1 MKCKE
6 IFDMT
11 LAVLDELSPEVNSD
25 DLRERMPYLMALF
38 CGEML
43 SDAAPLGI
51 SDNADACGVFSR
63 GLIDE
68 SEDFPLESKF
78 STPAA
83 YYIAAML
90 VADFDSP
97 LFDKLFER
105 YTDLVSRIIDGTG
118 GISEPIVDVYG
129 F

>member
-6 IFDMT
+6 IFDLS
-11 LAVLDELSPEVNSD
+11 LAMLDELSPQVNSD

-38 CGEML
+38 CGEIL
-43 SDAAPLGI
+43 SGGLPFGI
-51 SDNADACGVFSR
+51 VVGSACEVFSR
-63 GLIDE
+63 GMIDE
-68 SEDFPLESKF
+68 SEDFPLDEKF

-105 YTDLVSRIIDGTG
+105 YTDLVSAIIDNTG
-118 GISEPIVDVYG
+118 SDVEPITDVYG

>member
-11 LAVLDELSPEVNSD
+11 LAILDEMSPETNSD

-38 CGEML
+38 CGEIL
-43 SDAAPLGI
+43 SDMVPFGI
-51 SDNADACGVFSR
+51 SDESDACGVFSR

-68 SEDFPLESKF
+68 SEDFPLDGRF
-78 STPAA
+78 SAPAA

-97 LFDKLFER
+97 LFDKLFEH

-118 GISEPIVDVYG
+118 GVVEPITDVYG

>member
-6 IFDMT
+6 IYDMT
-11 LAVLDELSPEVNSD
+11 LAILDEMSPEANSD
-25 DLRERMPYLMALF
+25 DLQERMPYLMALF

-43 SDAAPLGI
+43 SDMAPFGI
-51 SDNADACGVFSR
+51 SDSADACGVFSR

-90 VADFDSP
+90 VADYDSP

-105 YTDLVSRIIDGTG
+105 YTDLVSGIIDGAG

>member
-1 MKCKE
+1 MKCKK

-11 LAVLDELSPEVNSD
+11 LAVLDEVSLQTNND

-38 CGEML
+38 CGEIL
-43 SDAAPLGI
+43 SGGLPFGI
-51 SDNADACGVFSR
+51 AEGVSPDEVFSR

-68 SEDFPLESKF
+68 SEDFPLDNKF
-78 STPAA
+78 VTPAA

-97 LFDKLFER
+97 LFDKLFDR
-105 YTDLVSRIIDGTG
+105 YTDAVASIIDGTG
-118 GISEPIVDVYG
+118 AYVEPITDVYG

>member
-1 MKCKE
+1 MKCKK
-6 IFDMT
+6 IFDTT
-11 LAVLDELSPEVNSD
+11 LAVLDEVSSNANCD

-38 CGEML
+38 CGEIL
-43 SDAAPLGI
+43 SGGLPFGI
-51 SDNADACGVFSR
+51 AESLSPGEVFSR

-68 SEDFPLESKF
+68 SEDFPLDDKF
-78 STPAA
+78 AVPAA

-105 YTDLVSRIIDGTG
+105 YTDAVSRIIDGTG
-118 GISEPIVDVYG
+118 AYVEPIGDVYS